1 MNRTLLLASISTAL
15 LAACGGGGD
24 DDSAPDGPAPI
35 VLSNGLWG
43 KVSATHL
50 GVLRPGTYALSGCQD
65 ASGAPL
71 QRKLRLGEDGRM
83 ELLDAANA
91 DAVLLSLVPSQAEH
105 QSRSV
110 SITRNSTAQTVNS
123 YSISHQRVRPS
134 GGNFYGGALNIFGRG
149 DKLEQVSVQLDN
161 SPGANFNDETCLVR
175 TGSDRVATIEMVFSN
190 AIAHE
195 KLASLVALNG
205 GTLNAS
211 PYSFFGANLNSVA
224 IDAQGRISTQVAAS
238 DSVAPWGEN
247 WVNAFGPDAGM
258 WYETWGATN
267 PTNYESGTPA
277 NPNLQLQVQHST
289 LEVNYP
295 GYGPIKQ
302 VFALR
307 RNTDGSGAPVRFY
320 FGSL

>member
-1 MNRTLLLASISTAL
+1 MNRTLLLAPLSTAL

-24 DDSAPDGPAPI
+24 DSAPDAPAPI
-35 VLSNGLWG
+35 VLTNGLWG

-91 DAVLLSLVPSQAEH
+91 DAVLLSLVPSQTEH

-110 SITRNSTAQTVNS
+110 SITRNSSAQTVNS
-123 YSISHQRVRPS
+123 YSVSQQRVRPS
-134 GGNFYGGALNIFGRG
+134 GGNFYAGGLNIFGRG
-149 DKLEQVSVQLDN
+149 NLLEQVSVQRDN
-161 SPGANFNDETCLVR
+161 SPSASFNDETCLVR
-175 TGSDRVATIEMVFSN
+175 AGSDRVATIEMVFSN

-205 GTLNAS
+205 GPLTAS
-211 PYSFFGANLNSVA
+211 PYRFFAASLNSVA
-224 IDAQGRISTQVAAS
+224 IDAQGRISTQVGATDA
-238 DSVAPWGEN
+238 VTPWGEN
-247 WVNAFGPDAGM
+247 WVSAFGPDAGM
-258 WYETWGATN
+258 WQETWGSTN
-267 PTNYESGTPA
+267 PTSYESGTPA
-277 NPNLQLQVQHST
+277 NPNLELQVQHST

-302 VFALR
+302 PFSLR
-307 RNTDGSGAPVRFY
+307 RNTGGGGSPVVFY
-320 FGSL
+320 FGNV

>member
-1 MNRTLLLASISTAL
+1 MTRPLLLTALSTTL

-24 DDSAPDGPAPI
+24 DAPATPPPQPI
-35 VLSNGLWG
+35 VLTSGLWG
-43 KVSATHL
+43 KVSATHV
-50 GVLRPGTYALSGCQD
+50 GVLRPGTYTLNGCQD
-65 ASGAPL
+65 ASGAAL
-71 QRKLRLGEDGRM
+71 QRKLRLGDDGRM

-91 DAVLLSLVPSQAEH
+91 DAVLLSLVPSQTEH

-110 SITRNSTAQTVNS
+110 NITRNSNTQTANS

-149 DKLEQVSVQLDN
+149 DRLEQVSVQRDN

-175 TGSDRVATIEMVFSN
+175 AGNDRVATIEMVFTT

-205 GTLNAS
+205 GPLTAS
-211 PYSFFGANLNSVA
+211 PYQFFAASFNSVS
-224 IDAQGRISTQVAAS
+224 IDAQGRISTQVGATDA
-238 DSVAPWGEN
+238 VTPWGEN
-247 WVNAFGPDAGM
+247 WVSAFGPDAGM
-258 WYETWGATN
+258 WEETWGSTN

-277 NPNLQLQVQHST
+277 NPNLQLQVQHPT

-295 GYGPIKQ
+295 GSGPIKQ
-302 VFALR
+302 PFALR
-307 RNTDGSGAPVRFY
+307 RNTGGSGSPVRFY
-320 FGSL
+320 YGSL